1 MARFSTLMMMIYD
14 DDDDDVDVDDDDD
27 DARLEITHISH
38 ITNMKEDFEQD
49 A

>member
-1 MARFSTLMMMIYD
+1 MARFSTLMMIYD
-14 DDDDDVDVDDDDD
+14 DDDVDDDD

>member
-1 MARFSTLMMMIYD
+1 MMMIYD
-14 DDDDDVDVDDDDD
+14 DDDVDDDD